1 MHWCR
6 RKIRQH
12 FAQQARDT
20 LQLHP
25 PADRGAGGRRKGG
38 HGGERGWRRG
48 GGAIKTA
55 KDYTAN
61 VCRNHTFCNLVIM
74 QWLTTLFYTGKIF

>member
-1 MHWCR
+1 MLSVRLSLHIRWPKEFMHWCR

-25 PADRGAGGRRKGG
+25 SADRGDGGGEEGG
-38 HGGERGWRRG
+38 EGRGERG
-48 GGAIKTA
+48 GAGSYKGCKRLQMYVEII
-55 KDYTAN
+55 N
-61 VCRNHTFCNLVIM
+61 FVI
-74 QWLTTLFYTGKIF
+74 